1 MYYIAHLA
9 QLSAIENIDVIN
21 SSDKID
27 IIKVVAI
34 IIGFLVARVLTKQVM
49 YILVGR
55 FLERQGYSS
64 KKELNKRKNTLVT
77 AINTILTV
85 LYVIVALVLVL
96 SELGVNLPALITAFG
111 ALGVVAGIAG
121 QSIIKDFLRGMSILF
136 YDQMR
141 VGDIVEIM
149 DKGGIVENVSLQVTR
164 LRDLDGNV
172 HVIPNGEI
180 KVVTNKTNTFAN
192 VNLDINLSYDS
203 DIELVEKLANKI
215 GQDMKLDDNWQER
228 IIEPIAFLRISNFG
242 DYSVN
247 VKFLGQVQPGEQ
259 WQVAGEFR
267 KRLKLAFDKNNI
279 KIARTQVFLD
289 KK

>member
-1 MYYIAHLA
+1 
-9 QLSAIENIDVIN
+9 
-21 SSDKID
+21 
-27 IIKVVAI
+27 
-34 IIGFLVARVLTKQVM
+34 
-49 YILVGR
+49 
-55 FLERQGYSS
+55 
-64 KKELNKRKNTLVT
+64 
-77 AINTILTV
+77 
-85 LYVIVALVLVL
+85 
-96 SELGVNLPALITAFG
+96 
-111 ALGVVAGIAG
+111 
-121 QSIIKDFLRGMSILF
+121 
-136 YDQMR
+136 
-141 VGDIVEIM
+141 
-149 DKGGIVENVSLQVTR
+149 
-164 LRDLDGNV
+164 NV